1 MNQDHFNMEI
11 RKYLKK
17 VGITSQRE
25 ITDLVTKAISE
36 GKLTGNETLKAHANI
51 TLQDLGCTIEIDG
64 EITTFV
70 ERALN
75 MIIGFLGEFLTLVG
89 ETVASILGR
98 N

>member
-1 MNQDHFNMEI
+1 MNQDLFNMEI

-64 EITTFV
+64 EIS
-70 ERALN
+70 LD
-75 MIIGFLGEFLTLVG
+75 
-89 ETVASILGR
+89 
-98 N
+98 